1 VGTGTQH
8 SWTVRVN
15 KHGLADN
22 FNAVVLCIDQFN
34 P

>member
-1 VGTGTQH
+1 
-8 SWTVRVN
+8 VRVN